1 MYLNWGAAML
11 DFWATLIIGGVFGF
25 ILFKLKFPGGMIV
38 GSIMGVSLLNIFTG
52 HALMPANARL
62 AAQIVAGAYIGVTV
76 NKSDLKR
83 LKKLAGPAITLLLG
97 MFGLNLLSGYLIYL
111 FSPLDLLTSLMCA
124 VPGGMSDTPIISAEM
139 GADAS
144 KVAVLQF
151 VRLVAGIG
159 IFPVMIG
166 LIARNKQE
174 STSPIV
180 KVAKAGSSNRKIGFD
195 FFKTMSV
202 AIIVGL
208 IGKKTG
214 IPAGALLFSLLGV
227 LTLKIATNS
236 AWLPKWLKRV
246 AQVLSGAY
254 IGSSVEYADV
264 IEIRYLAVP
273 AVILVTGYIVLCILL
288 GFFIHKR
295 FNMSLRE
302 AMLSVTPAGATDM
315 ALIASD
321 LGIQSTDVVVL
332 QIVRLVF
339 VITVFP
345 QVIRLIVI
353 FSGR

>member
-11 DFWATLIIGGVFGF
+11 DFLATLIIGGAFGF
-25 ILFKLKFPGGMIV
+25 TFFKLKFPGGMIV
-38 GSIMGVSLLNIFTG
+38 GSIIGVSLLNIFTG
-52 HALMPANARL
+52 HALMPASARL

-83 LKKLAGPAITLLLG
+83 LKHLAGPAMTLLLG
-97 MFGLNLLSGYLIYL
+97 MFALNLLSGYLIYL
-111 FSPLDLLTSLMCA
+111 FSPLDLLTSMMSA

-159 IFPVMIG
+159 IFPLMIG
-166 LIARNKQE
+166 LIARKNHE
-174 STSPIV
+174 STTPVVSV
-180 KVAKAGSSNRKIGFD
+180 SKAERSSQTLGLD
-195 FFKTMSV
+195 FFKTISV
-202 AIIVGL
+202 AVIVGL

-227 LTLKIATNS
+227 LTMKIATNS

-246 AQVLSGAY
+246 AQILSGAY

-273 AVILVTGYIVLCILL
+273 AIILVTGYIVLCIVL

-295 FNMSLRE
+295 FDMSLRE

-321 LGIQSTDVVVL
+321 LGIQSTDVIVL

-353 FSGR
+353 FFGG

>member
-1 MYLNWGAAML
+1 M
-11 DFWATLIIGGVFGF
+11 
-25 ILFKLKFPGGMIV
+25 
-38 GSIMGVSLLNIFTG
+38 S
-52 HALMPANARL
+52 
-62 AAQIVAGAYIGVTV
+62 
-76 NKSDLKR
+76 
-83 LKKLAGPAITLLLG
+83 
-97 MFGLNLLSGYLIYL
+97 
-111 FSPLDLLTSLMCA
+111 A

-159 IFPVMIG
+159 IFPLMIG
-166 LIARNKQE
+166 LIARKNQE
-174 STSPIV
+174 SISPIV
-180 KVAKAGSSNRKIGFD
+180 KADKVGTNNRRLGFD
-195 FFKTMSV
+195 FFKTMTV
-202 AIIVGL
+202 AVIVGL

-227 LTLKIATNS
+227 LTMKIATNS

-246 AQVLSGAY
+246 AQILSGAY

-273 AVILVTGYIVLCILL
+273 AIILVTGYIVLCIVL

-295 FNMSLRE
+295 FDMSLRE

-321 LGIQSTDVVVL
+321 LGIQSTDVIVL

-353 FSGR
+353 FFGG